1 MNFPNLK
8 WTLASS
14 AVTLLAVL
22 VLLASMLGTGSLYE
36 AKSGRPS
43 AGDLAGFSALA
54 PIDVHAHLY
63 KDDPAF
69 GDLMQRLNLRILDI
83 CVIDDRDPFFKGLE
97 PQRSDVLK
105 VVHSTGKRAVLC
117 TTFSPYGFEEPG
129 FSQHAIKQLDADFT
143 AGAIAV
149 KIYKVMG
156 MEMKSKAG
164 KYVMPDDPAFEPIYK
179 DIAVH
184 HRTLVAHIA
193 EPDSC
198 WQPPNPASPDY
209 EYYQQHPQ
217 EYAYAHPDWPSKAAI
232 LAARDH
238 LLAKNPTLRV
248 IGAHLGSMEA
258 EVNQMA
264 ERFDRYPNFA
274 VDTAARVPYFM
285 LQPRDKVRAFLI
297 KYQDRILYGTDLV
310 VMPNDN
316 TEKALAEWNSTYER
330 DWKFFSS
337 DQTVEYRGHAYRGLA
352 LPNPVLR
359 KIFHDNA
366 VHWLPGIIGNNRTV
380 ERVAQGDSGLQQSVR
395 LRCEAIPPT
404 FEADRSHHLLLSGC
418 LLPATPLLF

>member
-1 MNFPNLK
+1 MRFPHTK
-8 WTLASS
+8 WTLLSIS
-14 AVTLLAVL
+14 AALLTVFF
-22 VLLASMLGTGSLYE
+22 LLTSPLGPESVDGAKTG
-36 AKSGRPS
+36 RS
-43 AGDLAGFSALA
+43 APADLAGFSSLA
-54 PIDVHAHLY
+54 PIDTHVHLY

-69 GDLMQRLNLRILDI
+69 GTFLDRLNLRILDI
-83 CVIDDRDPFFKGLE
+83 CVIDDRDPYAKGLE

-105 VVHSTGKRAVLC
+105 VVHTTHGRAVLC

-129 FSQHAIKQLDADFT
+129 FSRRAIQQLDADF
-143 AGAIAV
+143 AEGAIAV

-179 DIAVH
+179 DIAAH
-184 HRTLVAHIA
+184 HRTVVAHLA

-209 EYYQQHPQ
+209 EYYQQHPE
-217 EYAYAHPDWPSKAAI
+217 EYAYAHPEWPSKAAI

-238 LLAKNPTLRV
+238 LVAENPTLRV

-258 EVNQMA
+258 DVNQMA
-264 ERFDRYPNFA
+264 QRFDRFPNFA

-297 KYQDRILYGTDLV
+297 EYQDRVLYATDLV
-310 VMPNDN
+310 VMPKDQ
-316 TEKALAEWNSTYER
+316 TEAALAEWNDTYAR
-330 DWKFFSS
+330 DWKFFAT
-337 DQTVEYRGHAYRGLA
+337 DQTVEYKGHSYQGLA
-352 LPNPVLR
+352 LPGPVLR

-366 VHWLPGIIGNNRTV
+366 VRWLPGIMGT
-380 ERVAQGDSGLQQSVR
+380 E
-395 LRCEAIPPT
+395 
-404 FEADRSHHLLLSGC
+404 
-418 LLPATPLLF
+418 